1 MAGDDR
7 PLIAG
12 RIHGVRVWSIGV
24 AGGVAELRGH
34 REEPWAAGGEPTIAR
49 CIGGGDR
56 RTDEASP
63 PRPGRRLLV
72 RSVCAP
78 SPRKRELWP
87 LRAVRVDRRAADAF
101 PTAVAG
107 IVEAWGRI
115 ELHADGFRA
124 EFARPHTLALI
135 GAGRESDVGEL
146 IERLALRYGARLVE
160 LEDAE
165 DLVERCHEHGLGLA
179 PATVRSLV
187 PDDPPATALHGRAGS
202 PRRRGLAD
210 RRARREARQPLR
222 GLPSPCSGTRPIGL
236 VGVVFAIGVIR
247 AIVEP
252 SPVEFRAQHL
262 TIVDQALVK
271 VGGRLRYVAVVR
283 NTSDHRLA
291 LAAFPTGS
299 VFDRAGNRILRLD
312 RRERIETRPSLAP
325 GATGL
330 VVDALSLRPPA
341 KLPERMAYE
350 VEIRARRAPAADGAT
365 APPSAGPGTP

>member
-34 REEPWAAGGEPTIAR
+34 GEEPWAAGGEPTIAR

-56 RTDEASP
+56 RRARHRHRAPVADCSCGLYALHPQASTSFGLYA
-63 PRPGRRLLV
+63 RYG
-72 RSVCAP
+72 SIA
-78 SPRKRELWP
+78 
-87 LRAVRVDRRAADAF
+87 DAADAF

-135 GAGRESDVGEL
+135 GAGRESDVGGL
-146 IERLALRYGARLVE
+146 IERLAVRYGARLVE
-160 LEDAE
+160 LDDAE
-165 DLVERCHEHGLGLA
+165 DLVESCHEHGLGLA

-187 PDDPPATALHGRAGS
+187 PDDPPATARHGRAGS
-202 PRRRGLAD
+202 PPGAGASRTAAFG
-210 RRARREARQPLR
+210 ARL
-222 GLPSPCSGTRPIGL
+222 GTVAGVAFALLWYAAIGL
-236 VGVVFAIGVIR
+236 VGVVFAMGVIR

-271 VGGRLRYVAVVR
+271 VGGHLRYVAVVR

-299 VFDRAGNRILRLD
+299 VFDRAGNRIVRLG

-330 VVDALSLRPPA
+330 VVDVLSPRPPA

-365 APPSAGPGTP
+365 APLRLSRVRR